1 MQFDFASRSPLHI
14 AIMPDGNGRW
24 ASARGLLRSEG
35 HRAGMEAVRRIVWAA
50 PELGIGTLT
59 IQALGSDHW
68 IRPAAEVQ
76 SILAYVSAF
85 LDSAT
90 RDFLREGVHVSVFG
104 RRDRLSPSV
113 LRSIESAERATAGGA
128 KLHLRLA
135 VDYSA
140 RVAMRAA
147 VSRTTADDAQHD
159 ERDPPEPF
167 GPPVDLLLRTGGKQR
182 LGDFLLWECAYAELE
197 FLPLLWP
204 DFGPAELEAV
214 LDLFRRRDPRFMG
227 LTALPGA
234 AARDSSATRA
244 PTQGRR

>member
-1 MQFDFASRSPLHI
+1 MDIDFALQSLLHV
-14 AIMPDGNGRW
+14 AIVPDGNGRW

-35 HRAGMEAVRRIVWAA
+35 HRAGMDAVRRVVRAS

-76 SILAYVSAF
+76 SILAYVAAF
-85 LDSAT
+85 LDSES
-90 RDFLREGVHVSVFG
+90 RNFLSEGVRVSVFG
-104 RRDRLSPSV
+104 RRDRLPPSV
-113 LRSIESAERATAGGA
+113 VRSIESAESATAGGA

-140 RVAMRAA
+140 RAALRQAASGPAAPDAPQEERA
-147 VSRTTADDAQHD
+147 VR
-159 ERDPPEPF
+159 EPF
-167 GPPVDLLLRTGGKQR
+167 GPPVDLLLRSGGKQR

-214 LDLFRRRDPRFMG
+214 LDLFRRRDPRFAG
-227 LTALPGA
+227 LPAFRGA
-234 AARDSSATRA
+234 AAHDSSAARA
-244 PTQGRR
+244 PSSSRR

>member
-1 MQFDFASRSPLHI
+1 MPEHFASQSSLHV
-14 AIMPDGNGRW
+14 AIVPDGNGRW

-35 HRAGMEAVRRIVWAA
+35 HRAGMDAVRRVVRAA
-50 PELGIGTLT
+50 PELGIGTLS

-76 SILAYVSAF
+76 SILAYVAAF
-85 LDSAT
+85 LDGEA
-90 RDFLREGVHVSVFG
+90 RAFVREGVRVSVFG
-104 RRDRLSPSV
+104 RRDRLPPAAV
-113 LRSIESAERATAGGA
+113 RSIDSAQRATADGTR
-128 KLHLRLA
+128 LHLRLA

-140 RVAMRAA
+140 RGTMRAA
-147 VSRTTADDAQHD
+147 ASRSTEDAPRD
-159 ERDPPEPF
+159 ERDAPEPF

-214 LDLFRRRDPRFMG
+214 LDLFRRRDPRFVG
-227 LTALPGA
+227 LSALPGSA
-234 AARDSSATRA
+234 ANGSSAARA
-244 PTQGRR
+244 PSPSGR